1 MANSCYFLRDRI
13 RVDIPLRGA
22 RTHTDTM
29 VLLGAGLAFLC
40 FCLIISCAICWRKR
54 KNSSCNNDKEQTPER
69 IILEPSPTL
78 PGQTSAP
85 VKQQYEEV
93 EGEVL
98 DYPTYDA
105 DDLPVFEP
113 ESEFK
118 RSLHSRP
125 SLPSLHGRA
134 SLTTVPVVQK
144 QSLAAKTKR
153 MLERR
158 CTVSGD
164 GSLYN
169 EHTKLRRASAR
180 LTSSILGH
188 SQTMPDDLAGI
199 KSKPRPALHF
209 TLFYSAY
216 EVTLTVAVIS
226 VANLPKRFGSGCDSY
241 VKVYLLPRFLEPQQ
255 TAVHRKSLNPEYREC
270 FQFSGYT
277 LDEVK
282 GFTLRFATYVK
293 EFHSFKDT
301 FVGEVLFPCEQ
312 GDWKPDVPS
321 TYIKEL
327 TATKTKL
334 KKVRGWKMPSL
345 LNIAHLTHP
354 IKVMIR
360 KAENLGRMT
369 RILGSPDHYV
379 IIHLYQDGKI
389 MATKETKTAN
399 SCNPVWNAP
408 FLFDIPPG
416 DIESRQL
423 SLEFIVMQS
432 RIYTRN
438 CVLGRLSIGGNAGEM
453 GRMHW
458 KEMCSRG
465 HVESARWH
473 PIYPDTL

>member
-1 MANSCYFLRDRI
+1 
-13 RVDIPLRGA
+13 
-22 RTHTDTM
+22 
-29 VLLGAGLAFLC
+29 
-40 FCLIISCAICWRKR
+40 
-54 KNSSCNNDKEQTPER
+54 
-69 IILEPSPTL
+69 
-78 PGQTSAP
+78 
-85 VKQQYEEV
+85 
-93 EGEVL
+93 
-98 DYPTYDA
+98 
-105 DDLPVFEP
+105 
-113 ESEFK
+113 
-118 RSLHSRP
+118 
-125 SLPSLHGRA
+125 
-134 SLTTVPVVQK
+134 
-144 QSLAAKTKR
+144 
-153 MLERR
+153 
-158 CTVSGD
+158 
-164 GSLYN
+164 
-169 EHTKLRRASAR
+169 
-180 LTSSILGH
+180 
-188 SQTMPDDLAGI
+188 MPDDLAGI

-334 KKVRGWKMPSL
+334 KKCLSSL
-345 LNIAHLTHP
+345 DVTSSTSSFAQPKTLGQIFILLQYQTLANR